1 MPPSTRDLL
10 ASVLGEA
17 PARVTAATTPAQP
30 GQPQALPRP
39 AAPPCQPGPWRL
51 TAQASGGRVQ
61 ITNNRE
67 SRLVRKPELELFR
80 GGGPAGMRSCSDG
93 RGMRLSGS
101 GQDCS
106 LSNPTTY

>member
-17 PARVTAATTPAQP
+17 PARVSAAITPAQP
-30 GQPQALPRP
+30 GQPQVLTRP
-39 AAPPCQPGPWRL
+39 AAPPCQPGPWRV

-67 SRLVRKPELELFR
+67 SRLVRKQELELYLR
-80 GGGPAGMRSCSDG
+80 GHGPAGS
-93 RGMRLSGS
+93 RGH
-101 GQDCS
+101 
-106 LSNPTTY
+106 